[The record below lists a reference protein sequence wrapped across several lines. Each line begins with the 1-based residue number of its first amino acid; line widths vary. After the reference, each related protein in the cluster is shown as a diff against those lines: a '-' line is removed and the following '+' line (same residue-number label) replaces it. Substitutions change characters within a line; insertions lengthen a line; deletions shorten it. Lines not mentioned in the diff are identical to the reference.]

1 MIKVYVD
8 WGVMSQIKHGQHPEL
23 LQLLQRKQQVY
34 VIYSTS
40 HISDILVSHNGEE
53 EQNQRIK
60 SDLDFISSLTNNW
73 CAHIGENEVMIRQ
86 RDPHELFDDRVEERS
101 EYGDEGPL
109 SYLSRLIEPNSA
121 AHDALQQYMDS
132 PITEAIASGYST
144 PATAA
149 GMEQHYPGLQEN
161 PSMGNLMK
169 ISWLKN
175 KEMEETDAYKGMRE
189 MVQGGLGLNKDKMF
203 AEDNPFAAID
213 KLYSNIKELTGFDIY
228 NILRNDNSPSW
239 FQDISQ
245 NYLLLDMHGYQQDK
259 IKVDARNKD
268 TMRNTIDDGFH
279 AAFASTCDFYITNDS
294 RSANK
299 AKRVYQKL
307 KLNTRICSP
316 GEFVTY
322 GNQSLVYDD
331 PKMHVRLWCSLL
343 NSPDYN
349 ESVVNDATW
358 RTYLLEFFLF
368 DYFNKVLVVFAP
380 ENKQPM
386 IILSKNKPT
395 NYRITTELDVKAVI
409 QKINTAFDGFGTE
422 RIDPEKVTSLKN
434 LKLKWQVEHTTFR
447 LQMMNGYL
455 QLYMDLPDEF
465 PTATPET
472 NNTQDNV

>member
-8 WGVMSQIKHGQHPEL
+8 WGVMSQIKHGQHAEL
-23 LQLLQRKQQVY
+23 HQLLERKQQLY

-60 SDLDFISSLTNNW
+60 SDLDFISSLTDNW
-73 CAHIGENEVMIRQ
+73 CAHNAEKEIMIRQ
-86 RDPHELFDDRVEERS
+86 RDPHELFVDRVDDRN
-101 EYGDEGPL
+101 EYREEGPL
-109 SYLSRLIEPNSA
+109 AYLSRLLEPDSA
-121 AHDALQQYMDS
+121 AYSALQDYMNA
-132 PITEAIASGYST
+132 PINETIASGYGNPSV
-144 PATAA
+144 AT
-149 GMEQHYPGLQEN
+149 GMDHHYPGLQEN
-161 PSMGNLMK
+161 PSMGNLLK

-189 MVQGGLGLNKDKMF
+189 TVQDGLGLNKDKMF
-203 AEDNPFAAID
+203 AKDDPFATID
-213 KLYSNIKELTGFDIY
+213 KLYSSIKELTGFDIY

-239 FQDISQ
+239 FQDISH

-299 AKRVYQKL
+299 AKQVYQKL

-316 GEFVTY
+316 EEFVTY
-322 GNQSLVYDD
+322 GNQSLVYND

-349 ESVVNDATW
+349 ESVVDDATW

-368 DYFNKVLVVFAP
+368 DYFNKVFVVFAP
-380 ENKQPM
+380 ESKQPM

-395 NYRITTELDVKAVI
+395 NYRYTTELDVKAII
-409 QKINTAFDGFGTE
+409 QKLNTAFDGTGTE
-422 RIDPEKVTSLKN
+422 CIDPAEVISLEN
-434 LKLKWQVEHTTFR
+434 LQFKWEVERTIFR

-455 QLYMDLPDEF
+455 QLYMDLHDQFTP
-465 PTATPET
+465 ATPET